1 MRSAGSETH
10 HPPSPRERA
19 ALLTLLGDEDPEV
32 FRAVKRRLLECAPE
46 SVGWLKEAVLDP
58 DPCVRRHAQE
68 VVRAIARQEA
78 DGRFLEFC
86 RRHREEMDLEEG
98 LWLLAATRYPDINA
112 EAYRALLDQFAAE
125 LDQRLPRQRRTLAS
139 LAVMNDFLFNDL
151 RFRGNLED
159 YHDPDNSY
167 FNRVIDRR
175 TGNPISLCALYWLLG
190 RRVGLPVVG
199 VNMPLHF
206 LCRFQ
211 TPRETVFIDAFN
223 RGKLLTRTDCIRF
236 LQQYGPG
243 FEESALAPATA
254 RKTLRRF
261 CLNLHQI
268 YHSRRLREEAARVAG
283 YLRALE
289 G

>member
-1 MRSAGSETH
+1 MRSAGPQTRRD
-10 HPPSPRERA
+10 PTPRERA
-19 ALLTLLGDEDPEV
+19 ALVALLGDEDPEV
-32 FRAVKRRLLECAPE
+32 FHAVKKRLLECAPE
-46 SVGWLKEAVLDP
+46 SAAWLKEAVLDP

-68 VVRAIARQEA
+68 VVRAIARQNA
-78 DGRFLEFC
+78 DWRFLDFC

-98 LWLLAATRYPDINA
+98 LWLLAATRYPEINI

-125 LDQRLPRQRRTLAS
+125 LDQRLPRQRRSLAC
-139 LAVMNDFLFNDL
+139 LAVMNDFLFNEL

-159 YHDPDNSY
+159 FHDPDNSY

-175 TGNPISLCALYWLLG
+175 TGNPISLCALYWLLA

-211 TPRETVFIDAFN
+211 TARETVFIDAFN

-236 LQQYGPG
+236 LQEHGPG
-243 FEESALAPATA
+243 FEETALAPATA

-261 CLNLHQI
+261 CLNLQQT
-268 YHSRRLREEAARVAG
+268 YLSRRLTEEAARLG
-283 YLRALE
+283 RYLRALD